1 MSLRASVLLGLR
13 GLASLCG
20 QMRMQQHLAGSQLA
34 NSSGSSRRSGDAHS
48 PAPGDTDS
56 DSDISL
62 GANTPP
68 PDMQY
73 SPPYRRSRS
82 RSRSRSPINSH
93 SPPLHRRSSP
103 SPSDHYP
110 SSLRSP
116 LAVRASSSPPP
127 ASYASALCMS
137 RHLLPPA
144 GMPQALRFG
153 AHSPPP
159 RPPSPGSIAS
169 RLNLSTDSSPGSPPP
184 SFRPRTLSPL
194 HMGSAL
200 RLRQLSPPPIS
211 SGLPLLTTPGQ
222 TQPARP
228 LPRTLHRP
236 FSPPRLT

>member
-1 MSLRASVLLGLR
+1 
-13 GLASLCG
+13 
-20 QMRMQQHLAGSQLA
+20 MQQHQLASQLA

-48 PAPGDTDS
+48 PAPGDSDS

-68 PDMQY
+68 PDLSY
-73 SPPYRRSRS
+73 SPPHYRRS
-82 RSRSRSPINSH
+82 RSRSRSPINSR
-93 SPPLHRRSSP
+93 SSMRRSP
-103 SPSDHYP
+103 SPPASDYA

-116 LAVRASSSPPP
+116 LHGRSSSPPG

-137 RHLLPPA
+137 RHLAPPA
-144 GMPQALRFG
+144 DLRFG
-153 AHSPPP
+153 SHSPPRRSP
-159 RPPSPGSIAS
+159 PTRPPSPG
-169 RLNLSTDSSPGSPPP
+169 RLNLGESPGSPP

-194 HMGSAL
+194 HVGSAL

-211 SGLPLLTTPGQ
+211 TGLPVMTPS
-222 TQPARP
+222 QPARP

>member
-1 MSLRASVLLGLR
+1 
-13 GLASLCG
+13 
-20 QMRMQQHLAGSQLA
+20 MQQHQLGSQLA

-68 PDMQY
+68 PDLQY
-73 SPPYRRSRS
+73 SPPYGRS
-82 RSRSRSPINSH
+82 RSRSRSPINGSR
-93 SPPLHRRSSP
+93 SPRRSSP
-103 SPSDHYP
+103 SPPPSDYP
-110 SSLRSP
+110 STLRSP
-116 LAVRASSSPPP
+116 LLRSSSPPP
-127 ASYASALCMS
+127 ASYASALCMT
-137 RHLLPPA
+137 RHLLPPTPA
-144 GMPQALRFG
+144 ALRFS
-153 AHSPPP
+153 HSPP
-159 RPPSPGSIAS
+159 RPPSPG
-169 RLNLSTDSSPGSPPP
+169 RLNLSADSSPGSPPP

-194 HMGSAL
+194 HMGSAM

-211 SGLPLLTTPGQ
+211 TGLPLMTQ